1 MDIVTKKYY
10 LALCI
15 LIVSLIATGCGG
27 VSADKLHS
35 VWSKQV
41 EQEVTP
47 LMKDVFAPIST
58 QVTSELIFYSDAAWD
73 ISDDPLPDYKYG
85 LQHAKETGNGDLDPL
100 LLIRVQLNQAVDES
114 QIHLLQEQVWS
125 AVQQL
130 KINGIKSGKIKLEYQ
145 GKVYFSGW
153 IQSIKRVEDISQFL
167 LIESKG

>member
-1 MDIVTKKYY
+1 MDIVTRKYC

-15 LIVSLIATGCGG
+15 LLVSLFATACGG
-27 VSADKLHS
+27 VSTDTLHS

-41 EQEVTP
+41 QQEVTP
-47 LMKDVFAPIST
+47 LMKDVFAPISS
-58 QVTSELIFYSDAAWD
+58 QVSSELIFYSDADWD

-85 LQHAKETGNGDLDPL
+85 LQHAKETVNGDLDPL

-130 KINGIKSGKIKLEYQ
+130 KINGIQSGKIKLEHQ

-153 IQSIKRVEDISQFL
+153 IQSINRVEDVSQFL
-167 LIESKG
+167 LLDSKG